1 MRRACMRSCGL
12 CDGAAAAEAG
22 AAIAEAAVGAG
33 AVAGAVGAVGA
44 PCIDF
49 NPHCVGWAEV
59 GECARSPQVM
69 ERSCPLSCGVCVDG
83 AEVSAV
89 VRPARIGAMITPLE
103 CLGLR
108 PSSGEPP
115 ALGRWRGGDGGGCSP
130 LPRLASGMCG
140 LGGGG

>member
-1 MRRACMRSCGL
+1 ML
-12 CDGAAAAEAG
+12 
-22 AAIAEAAVGAG
+22 IAL
-33 AVAGAVGAVGA
+33 
-44 PCIDF
+44 PISTHCF
-49 NPHCVGWAEV
+49 HCVGWAEV

-115 ALGRWRGGDGGGCSP
+115 ELGRRRGGDDGGCSP
-130 LPRLASGMCG
+130 LPRLASGLCG